1 MSASILRVEEPKL
14 SVDVDACL
22 LPCLAALDA
31 FGWKSKGSPTEG
43 GM

>member
-22 LPCLAALDA
+22 LPSLAALDA
-31 FGWKSKGSPTEG
+31 LCWKSIESPTEG